1 MGNNLKISDLPIA
14 SRIDDDALV
23 VVVQD
28 HSNKVVTVSELSDK
42 INERQNHT
50 IDHLWHEMKRLT
62 NADTVKALTNS
73 LANHEY
79 RIDGI
84 EKLNGKQ
91 DAQMI
96 NLTKAAQDLSLKS
109 SKHEGDIRLLRTA
122 NIENRRSL
130 AYLNCRV
137 DAQIEKSDSYF
148 GQISQL
154 AYDLQQSVAKHEA
167 DLAYIYDYIKASTDA
182 SYAYASYYIDSTYAN
197 SVAYTSEQVDNNW
210 AYTYS
215 AYAYLATYVHYGCNE
230 YWGGIKKI
238 SELYED
244 FEDNFVGEIK
254 DKGNTSST
262 TSQGNKK
269 CTEGCTC

>member
-23 VVVQD
+23 VLVQD

-50 IDHLWHEMKRLT
+50 IDSLWHELKRAT
-62 NADTVKALTNS
+62 GMETVKALTNS

-96 NLTKAAQDLSLKS
+96 ALTKATQDLSMKS

-154 AYDLQQSVAKHEA
+154 AYDLQQATAKHEA
-167 DLAYIYDYIKASTDA
+167 DLAYTYEYVKNATDSA
-182 SYAYASYYIDSTYAN
+182 YAYASYYIDSTYAN
-197 SVAYTSEQVDNNW
+197 SLAYTSEQVDNNW

-230 YWGGIKKI
+230 YWGGIKNMDD
-238 SELYED
+238 LYGG

-254 DKGNTSST
+254 DNDNTSST
-262 TSQGNKK
+262 PSQGNKK

>member
-1 MGNNLKISDLPIA
+1 MGNNLKISDLPLA

-23 VVVQD
+23 VLVQD

-62 NADTVKALTNS
+62 NADTVKALANS

-91 DAQMI
+91 DNQLI
-96 NLTKAAQDLSLKS
+96 SLTKAMQDLAIKS

-122 NIENRRSL
+122 NVENRRSL

-137 DAQIEKSDSYF
+137 DALIDKSSSYF
-148 GQISQL
+148 NAIDVLNQALKETQE
-154 AYDLQQSVAKHEA
+154 KHEA
-167 DLAYIYDYIKASTDA
+167 DLSYTYDYIKSSLDSA
-182 SYAYASYYIDSTYAN
+182 YAYAYDNATTVLNNAY
-197 SVAYTSEQVDNNW
+197 AYTSYQVDNNW
-210 AYTYS
+210 SYTYS
-215 AYAYLATYVHYGCNE
+215 AYSYINDELNTYLHRGGDE
-230 YWGGIKKI
+230 YWGVIRKYDDFFTGISDNYVP
-238 SELYED
+238 SESY
-244 FEDNFVGEIK
+244 
-254 DKGNTSST
+254 TAT
-262 TSQGNKK
+262 TNACKS
-269 CTEGCTC
+269 GCDC

>member
-1 MGNNLKISDLPIA
+1 MGNNLKISDLPIT

-23 VVVQD
+23 VLVQD

-62 NADTVKALTNS
+62 NAETVKAMSNA

-91 DAQMI
+91 DGQLVQ
-96 NLTKAAQDLSLKS
+96 LTKSMQDLAAKS
-109 SKHEGDIRLLRTA
+109 FAHDGDIRLLRIA

-137 DAQIEKSDSYF
+137 DAQIEKADSYF
-148 GQISQL
+148 NTISTIEKNL
-154 AYDLQQSVAKHEA
+154 ADLSEKHEA
-167 DLAYIYDYIKASTDA
+167 DLAYTYQYIEDA
-182 SYAYASYYIDSTYAN
+182 RQSAVDSAYS
-197 SVAYTSEQVDNNW
+197 YTSYEVDNAWSYIN
-210 AYTYS
+210 S
-215 AYAYLATYVHYGCNE
+215 AYAYINDTLNTYLHRSTQE
-230 YWGGIKKI
+230 YWGVVDEMDDLFTAFDDNRTPESTKK
-238 SELYED
+238 D
-244 FEDNFVGEIK
+244 D
-254 DKGNTSST
+254 NTST
-262 TSQGNKK
+262 TGT
-269 CTEGCTC
+269 CVPGCGC